1 MNKKLF
7 ALILTALLALG
18 LVVSA
23 SAASEAVYEGI
34 GTTFT
39 FRLNG
44 SGSSFYNTAFA
55 FVQFD
60 ADGRIVDSYID
71 VLEIADPTVSMAS
84 CPRYAVVGQTM
95 DWYDLETKE
104 VKQAEVTADM
114 ASELVSAWRTKRER
128 GHEYGM
134 GGAGEWFEQMDA
146 YQAFFKGKTVEELK
160 AWGENG
166 LDENGKPVEAIS
178 GATMSV
184 NDAHSDILGAVL
196 KAWDN
201 RTDYIACDKE
211 GYGFTYTFR
220 LNGSGSS
227 FYNVAF
233 SRVKLDENGKI
244 IANDEDVLEI
254 CDPTVS
260 MASCPRYAVVGDT
273 MNWYNLDTKETAPV
287 EVTADMAGELVAAW
301 RTKRGRGSEYGMG
314 GAGEWFE
321 QMNAYQAFFNGKTAE
336 ELKAWGESGLDENG
350 KPVEAISGATMSV
363 NDAHSDILGAVLKAC
378 ENAK

>member
-1 MNKKLF
+1 MNKKLV

-18 LVVSA
+18 LAVSVSA
-23 SAASEAVYEGI
+23 DSEAVYEGI

-60 ADGRIVDSYID
+60 AEGRIVDSYID

-104 VKQAEVTADM
+104 VKPVEITADM
-114 ASELVSAWRTKRER
+114 ADELVSVWRTKRER
-128 GHEYGM
+128 GNEYGM

-146 YQAFFKGKTVEELK
+146 YQEFFKGKTAEELK
-160 AWGENG
+160 AWGETG

-184 NDAHSDILGAVL
+184 SDAHSDILGAVL

-233 SRVKLDENGKI
+233 SRVKLDESGKI

-273 MNWYNLDTKETAPV
+273 MNWNNLETKETAPV
-287 EVTADMAGELVAAW
+287 EVTANTASELVSVW
-301 RTKRGRGSEYGMG
+301 RTKRERGNEYGMG

-321 QMNAYQAFFNGKTAE
+321 QMDAYQEFFKGKTAE
-336 ELKAWGESGLDENG
+336 ELKAWGETGLDENG

>member
-1 MNKKLF
+1 MNKKLV

-18 LVVSA
+18 LAVSVSA
-23 SAASEAVYEGI
+23 DSEAVYEGI

-60 ADGRIVDSYID
+60 AEGRIVDSYID

-104 VKQAEVTADM
+104 VKPVEITANT
-114 ASELVSAWRTKRER
+114 ASELVSVWRTKRER
-128 GHEYGM
+128 GNEYGM

-146 YQAFFKGKTVEELK
+146 YQEFFKGKTAEELK
-160 AWGENG
+160 AWGETG

-184 NDAHSDILGAVL
+184 SDAHSDILGAVL

-233 SRVKLDENGKI
+233 SRVKLDESGKI

-273 MNWYNLDTKETAPV
+273 MNWNNLETKETAPV
-287 EVTADMAGELVAAW
+287 EVTANTASELVSVW
-301 RTKRGRGSEYGMG
+301 RTKRERGNEYGMG

-321 QMNAYQAFFNGKTAE
+321 QMDAYQEFFKGKTAE
-336 ELKAWGESGLDENG
+336 ELKAWGETGLDENG

>member
-1 MNKKLF
+1 MNKKLV

-18 LVVSA
+18 LAVSVSA
-23 SAASEAVYEGI
+23 DSEAVYEGI

-44 SGSSFYNTAFA
+44 SGSSFYNTTFA

-60 ADGRIVDSYID
+60 AEGRIVDSYID

-104 VKQAEVTADM
+104 VKPVEITADM
-114 ASELVSAWRTKRER
+114 ADELVSVWRTKRER
-128 GHEYGM
+128 GNEYGM

-146 YQAFFKGKTVEELK
+146 YQEFFKGKTAEELK
-160 AWGENG
+160 AWGETG

-184 NDAHSDILGAVL
+184 SDAHSDILGAVL

-233 SRVKLDENGKI
+233 SRVKLDESGKI

-273 MNWYNLDTKETAPV
+273 MNWNNLETKETAPV
-287 EVTADMAGELVAAW
+287 EVTANTASELVSVW
-301 RTKRGRGSEYGMG
+301 RTKRERGNEYGMG

-321 QMNAYQAFFNGKTAE
+321 QMDAYQEFFKGKTAE
-336 ELKAWGESGLDENG
+336 ELKAWGETGLDENG

>member
-1 MNKKLF
+1 MGKQF
-7 ALILTALLALG
+7 HIQLILTALLALG

-84 CPRYAVVGQTM
+84 CPRYAVVG
-95 DWYDLETKE
+95 
-104 VKQAEVTADM
+104 
-114 ASELVSAWRTKRER
+114 
-128 GHEYGM
+128 
-134 GGAGEWFEQMDA
+134 
-146 YQAFFKGKTVEELK
+146 
-160 AWGENG
+160 
-166 LDENGKPVEAIS
+166 
-178 GATMSV
+178 
-184 NDAHSDILGAVL
+184 
-196 KAWDN
+196 
-201 RTDYIACDKE
+201 
-211 GYGFTYTFR
+211 
-220 LNGSGSS
+220 
-227 FYNVAF
+227 
-233 SRVKLDENGKI
+233 
-244 IANDEDVLEI
+244 
-254 CDPTVS
+254 
-260 MASCPRYAVVGDT
+260 DT
-273 MNWYNLDTKETAPV
+273 MNWYNLETKETAPV
-287 EVTADMAGELVAAW
+287 EVTADMAGKLVAAW

-336 ELKAWGESGLDENG
+336 ELKVWGESGLDENG

>member
-1 MNKKLF
+1 MRFGKRDNLLHGRGIRGIFEISHVDIPPNGLLPERFQDGIRRVHLAMVRSDQQPDALRDHVQQHGILVGRSLHPRHESIRCKKGF
-7 ALILTALLALG
+7 APETADAADGKHLRLTGKALHAAHAEVQRIQRLLDILQKDVARTGQHHVSPFVGKQFHIQLILTALLALG

-114 ASELVSAWRTKRER
+114 ASELVSSWRTKRER

-160 AWGENG
+160 AWGE
-166 LDENGKPVEAIS
+166 S
-178 GATMSV
+178 G
-184 NDAHSDILGAVL
+184 
-196 KAWDN
+196 
-201 RTDYIACDKE
+201 
-211 GYGFTYTFR
+211 
-220 LNGSGSS
+220 
-227 FYNVAF
+227 
-233 SRVKLDENGKI
+233 
-244 IANDEDVLEI
+244 
-254 CDPTVS
+254 
-260 MASCPRYAVVGDT
+260 
-273 MNWYNLDTKETAPV
+273 
-287 EVTADMAGELVAAW
+287 
-301 RTKRGRGSEYGMG
+301 
-314 GAGEWFE
+314 
-321 QMNAYQAFFNGKTAE
+321 Q
-336 ELKAWGESGLDENG
+336 DENG

>member
-1 MNKKLF
+1 MNKKLV

-18 LVVSA
+18 LAVSVSA
-23 SAASEAVYEGI
+23 DSEAVYEGI

-60 ADGRIVDSYID
+60 AEGRIVDSYID

-104 VKQAEVTADM
+104 VKPVEITANT
-114 ASELVSAWRTKRER
+114 ASELVSVWRTKRER
-128 GHEYGM
+128 GNEYGM

-146 YQAFFKGKTVEELK
+146 YQEFFK
-160 AWGENG
+160 
-166 LDENGKPVEAIS
+166 
-178 GATMSV
+178 
-184 NDAHSDILGAVL
+184 
-196 KAWDN
+196 
-201 RTDYIACDKE
+201 
-211 GYGFTYTFR
+211 
-220 LNGSGSS
+220 
-227 FYNVAF
+227 
-233 SRVKLDENGKI
+233 
-244 IANDEDVLEI
+244 
-254 CDPTVS
+254 
-260 MASCPRYAVVGDT
+260 
-273 MNWYNLDTKETAPV
+273 
-287 EVTADMAGELVAAW
+287 
-301 RTKRGRGSEYGMG
+301 
-314 GAGEWFE
+314 
-321 QMNAYQAFFNGKTAE
+321 GKTAE
-336 ELKAWGESGLDENG
+336 ELKAWGETGLDENG

>member
-1 MNKKLF
+1 MKKLLIMLLCC
-7 ALILTALLALG
+7 ALTLGLCSLALAED
-18 LVVSA
+18 VPA
-23 SAASEAVYEGI
+23 TEGV
-34 GTTFT
+34 GTSYT

-44 SGSSFYNTAFA
+44 TNTSFYNTAFA

-60 ADGRIVDSYID
+60 ADGKIVDAYVD
-71 VLEIADPTVSMAS
+71 VLEIADPTVTMAS

-104 VKQAEVTADM
+104 VKQVEVTKEMAD
-114 ASELVSAWRTKRER
+114 ELVSTWRTKRER
-128 GHEYGM
+128 GTEYGM
-134 GGAGEWFEQMDA
+134 GGAGEWYQQMDA
-146 YQAFFKGKTVEELK
+146 YQEFFKGKTVDELK
-160 AWGENG
+160 AWEAT
-166 LDENGKPVEAIS
+166 LDENGKPVDAVS

-184 NDAHSDILGAVL
+184 NDAHSNILAAIY

-201 RTDYIACDKE
+201 RTEYVPCEKE

-220 LNGSGSS
+220 LNGTNTS

-233 SRVKLDENGKI
+233 SRVKLDAEGKI
-244 IANDEDVLEI
+244 VDNYEDVLEI
-254 CDPTVS
+254 ADPTVS

-273 MNWYNLDTKETAPV
+273 MNWNDLTAGETKATEITTEA
-287 EVTADMAGELVAAW
+287 AQELVAAW
-301 RTKRGRGSEYGMG
+301 RTKRERGTEYGMG

-321 QMNAYQAFFNGKTAE
+321 QMNAYQTFFNGKTAE
-336 ELKAWGESGLDENG
+336 ELKTWGETGLDENG
-350 KPVEAISGATMSV
+350 KPVDAISGATMSI